1 MIYYDILWYIM
12 IYYDILWYIMIY
24 IYILWYIMIYYDI
37 LWYIMIYYDILL
49 IGSSPLSFC
58 LVVSCEL
65 WSLWLLSCSMRSTM
79 IAMIAINAVGPIRC
93 DSLTGAGFPPGDGW
107 PFPCQTWAADE
118 QLGMLAGA
126 APGTWKLVPNY
137 PKQDLY
143 VYYIDWFV

>member
-1 MIYYDILWYIM
+1 
-12 IYYDILWYIMIY
+12 
-24 IYILWYIMIYYDI
+24 
-37 LWYIMIYYDILL
+37 
-49 IGSSPLSFC
+49 
-58 LVVSCEL
+58 
-65 WSLWLLSCSMRSTM
+65 MRSTM
-79 IAMIAINAVGPIRC
+79 IAMIAINAVGGQMPIRC

-143 VYYIDWFV
+143 VYYIDWIV